1 MHATDRHGSLSVH
14 YFLIWTSANRMRTSI
29 SFSIIISPSRTDPLT
44 PSAASNNINGAEQQ
58 VPGSETKHRKLW
70 GSSIN
75 KAELEE
81 LAAVESPTSR
91 LRLEFN
97 IVLILISAWQTAAF
111 PQTFL
116 FTQPKRQAL
125 NCASVHDEICTLNY
139 HKYFVLNGRN

>member
-14 YFLIWTSANRMRTSI
+14 YFLIWISAKRMRTSI
-29 SFSIIISPSRTDPLT
+29 SSSIIISPSRADPLT
-44 PSAASNNINGAEQQ
+44 PSVASNNINGAKQQ
-58 VPGSETKHRKLW
+58 VSGSETKRRKLR

-81 LAAVESPTSR
+81 LAAVESQTSR

-97 IVLILISAWQTAAF
+97 IVFILISGWQTPAF

-116 FTQPKRQAL
+116 FAQPKRQAL

-139 HKYFVLNGRN
+139 QKYFVLNGPN